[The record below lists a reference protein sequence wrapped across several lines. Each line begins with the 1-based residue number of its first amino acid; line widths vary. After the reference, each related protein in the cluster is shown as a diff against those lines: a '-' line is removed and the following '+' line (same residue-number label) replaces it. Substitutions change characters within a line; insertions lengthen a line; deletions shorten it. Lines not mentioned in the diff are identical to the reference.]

1 MANKY
6 EVELSGSVVVEAVDE
21 IAAEDLAMNLIHGDI
36 STWAETNAD
45 IEFNVDTIKEID

>member
-1 MANKY
+1 MPKF
-6 EVELSGSVVVEAVDE
+6 EVELSGSVVVDAADD

-45 IEFNVDTIKEID
+45 IEFNVDEVKEID